1 MEKARE
7 QANAKTAA
15 KASAKGG
22 RRKWPFVLGGIVA
35 VVIVAAVM
43 FQWDWLIPYVEPRVS
58 AALGRPVHIAHLH
71 VKLGRVTHIDV
82 DGITIDNP
90 ADWPGG
96 GQFGTIERLGL
107 DVDAMTYI
115 KTRQVVLPAVAVEKP
130 HVEAKQ
136 LADGKANWNFAFGG
150 GSGSGGPGTKI
161 GTLKIDDG
169 QVHVVDEK
177 LKADFNVA
185 LSTRDG
191 ADGQGQIVAD
201 AKGTYANQPITAQ
214 FVGGALLSLRD
225 EAKPYPVDLKLA
237 NGPTRVSLVGS
248 VQDPLAFKG
257 VDLKLTLAGPDM
269 SLLLPLTGI
278 AIPKTPAYQ
287 IAGKLDYSDGTVKF
301 TGFEGRVG
309 SSDLGGNIEVDT
321 KNEKRPVVTA
331 DLQSKRVD
339 LKDLGGFIGAEPGDA
354 DKGTKKAARN
364 DGRVIPNEPISLP
377 KLNVADVH
385 LKYRAAR
392 IEGRSQPL
400 DNMRAD
406 LDIVDGNVNLHPL
419 SFGIGAGTISGDI
432 ALSQA
437 ANEAVHAKATI
448 SFNRVDFGKLLNS
461 TGVARG
467 AGTIGGRAVID
478 GTGRT
483 MAEILGH
490 GNGELKLFMGRG
502 GNVSALL
509 VDLSGLEFGNAL
521 LSALGIPTREILQC
535 AAVDLVLQTG
545 VADLRTG
552 ILDTDDSRV
561 RIVGDI
567 NLRNEALGL
576 KLKTDAKHFSVGS
589 LPTPIDVKGTLA
601 SPSIAPEIGPLAI
614 RGGAAVAL
622 GIVGT
627 PLAALLP
634 TIQFGTGEDNA
645 CRGLLANAEAP
656 PRVPAAAGRAAP
668 VRRTGR
674 R

>member
-1 MEKARE
+1 MDKPR
-7 QANAKTAA
+7 
-15 KASAKGG
+15 
-22 RRKWPFVLGGIVA
+22 RRKWPFVLGGLVA
-35 VVIVAAVM
+35 LVIVGVAM
-43 FQWDWLIPYVEPRVS
+43 FQWDWLIPFVEPRVS

-71 VKLGRVTHIDV
+71 VRLGRVTHIDV

-90 ADWPGG
+90 ADWPDG
-96 GQFGTIERLGL
+96 GQFGTVERLGL

-115 KTRQVVLPAVAVEKP
+115 KTRQVVLPAIEVEKP
-130 HVEAKQ
+130 HVEARQ
-136 LADGKANWNFAFGG
+136 LADGKANWNFSFGG
-150 GSGSGGPGTKI
+150 GDSSSGPGTKI

-169 QVHVVDEK
+169 QVHVMDDK

-185 LSTRDG
+185 VSTRDG
-191 ADGQGQIVAD
+191 PDGQGQIVAD
-201 AKGTYANQPITAQ
+201 AKGKYANQPITAQ

-225 EAKPYPVDLKLA
+225 ESKPYPVDLKLA
-237 NGPTRVSLVGS
+237 NGPTRVSLAGT

-269 SLLLPLTGI
+269 ALLLPLTGV

-287 IAGKLDYSDGTVKF
+287 IAGKLDYADGTVKF
-301 TGFEGRVG
+301 TGFNGRVG
-309 SSDLGGNIEVDT
+309 SSDLEGSIEVDT
-321 KNEKRPVVTA
+321 KGEKRPVVTA

-354 DKGTKKAARN
+354 DKGTKKVARS
-364 DGRVIPNEPISLP
+364 DGRVIPNEPISMP

-419 SFGIGAGTISGDI
+419 SFGIGQGTISGDI

-437 ANEAVHAKATI
+437 SDAAVHAKANI
-448 SFNRVDFGKLLNS
+448 SFNRVDFGKLVSS
-461 TGVARG
+461 TGVAQG

-478 GTGRT
+478 GTGRSL
-483 MAEILGH
+483 AEILGH

-502 GNVSALL
+502 GNVSAIL
-509 VDLSGLEFGNAL
+509 VDLSGLQFGNAL

-535 AAVDLVLQTG
+535 AAIDMVLQTG
-545 VADLRTG
+545 MATLRTG
-552 ILDTDDSRV
+552 VLDTDDSRV
-561 RIVGDI
+561 GIGGNI
-567 NLRNEALGL
+567 NLRNEAIDL
-576 KLKTDAKHFSVGS
+576 KLKTDSKHFSVGT
-589 LPTPIDVKGTLA
+589 LPTPIDVKGSLGT
-601 SPSIAPEIGPLAI
+601 PSIAPEIGPLAI
-614 RGGAAVAL
+614 RGGAAIAL

-645 CRGLLANAEAP
+645 CQGLLANAQAA
-656 PRVPAAAGRAAP
+656 PRVPAPGQAAP
-668 VRRTGR
+668 VRRTR